1 VLKGIQ
7 TGSGS
12 ETVGLLRRLKEG
24 RLEAL
29 DDQSGLPGIILG
41 SRLSARTGLPL
52 NSVATVIT
60 PQGELTPFGP
70 KPSFFRFR
78 VVGIFETGFF
88 EIDYAWAF
96 TSLKTA
102 QRVFALRDVVNAV
115 ELKIDDVNLAS
126 DVARSA
132 ERVVGPDL
140 AATSWMEQNR
150 QIFNA
155 LRMEK
160 TVTVVTIGLIVL
172 VAALNILIAL
182 VMMVMEKYR
191 DIAILASMGARR
203 EQIRRIFV
211 WQGLLIGTVG
221 TVIGLATGYTLCFL
235 ADRYRWLRL
244 DEEVYALSYVPFDP
258 RWIDAVWIAAAA
270 ILISYLATIYP
281 SRNATRITPAEALRY
296 E

>member
-1 VLKGIQ
+1 
-7 TGSGS
+7 
-12 ETVGLLRRLKEG
+12 
-24 RLEAL
+24 
-29 DDQSGLPGIILG
+29 
-41 SRLSARTGLPL
+41 
-52 NSVATVIT
+52 
-60 PQGELTPFGP
+60 
-70 KPSFFRFR
+70 
-78 VVGIFETGFF
+78 
-88 EIDYAWAF
+88 
-96 TSLKTA
+96 
-102 QRVFALRDVVNAV
+102 
-115 ELKIDDVNLAS
+115 
-126 DVARSA
+126 
-132 ERVVGPDL
+132 
-140 AATSWMEQNR
+140 
-150 QIFNA
+150 
-155 LRMEK
+155 
-160 TVTVVTIGLIVL
+160 
-172 VAALNILIAL
+172 
-182 VMMVMEKYR
+182 MEKYR